1 MATIEDMK
9 GFLTSADVVEAVRA
23 GSAIEN
29 TLLNE
34 IDLSGL
40 DLQGATFDTVTF
52 NAVHLIDIALRGATL
67 SNVVFNN
74 CMMSGA
80 DFTKAKLSG
89 TIFVNADC
97 CQANFTRADLA
108 DALFLV
114 DNVPEK
120 DQEKVLFEFDAFEL
134 DEDTQNVLRA
144 QGIVGFSKG
153 KMRLCST
160 DFSQAN
166 LKGAM
171 FMEAELDEVLFQES
185 ILERARF
192 EDCSLLAATF
202 TKGLLDNTLF
212 ETTNLS
218 NAVFSEVNLHET
230 TFKEVN
236 FTDVDCRTAV
246 LEQTEFHN
254 TVFTSF
260 KEAFPAQLTGCVFED
275 CDLHGKIFPK
285 CSFPSVLSIIPIWR
299 TPK

>member
-144 QGIVGFSKG
+144 QGIVGFFPREKCGSAVRISVRQISKG
-153 KMRLCST
+153 PCSWK
-160 DFSQAN
+160 QN
-166 LKGAM
+166 WM
-171 FMEAELDEVLFQES
+171 
-185 ILERARF
+185 
-192 EDCSLLAATF
+192 
-202 TKGLLDNTLF
+202 
-212 ETTNLS
+212 
-218 NAVFSEVNLHET
+218 
-230 TFKEVN
+230 
-236 FTDVDCRTAV
+236 
-246 LEQTEFHN
+246 
-254 TVFTSF
+254 
-260 KEAFPAQLTGCVFED
+260 
-275 CDLHGKIFPK
+275 K
-285 CSFPSVLSIIPIWR
+285 CSFRNQSLNGLDLRTVRCWQLRLQRVSLITRYLRQPI
-299 TPK
+299 